1 MDVPEQLP
9 DQHRGDRQPSEMPM
23 QGDEAYPQAVSD
35 SEPPVQQEASPK
47 KPLATEQFQL
57 ILETLADLD

>member
-1 MDVPEQLP
+1 MLLDAESLQVETMDVPEQLP

-35 SEPPVQQEASPK
+35 SEPPVVS
-47 KPLATEQFQL
+47 
-57 ILETLADLD
+57 